1 MIIFCAEEDVFN
13 LEISSTEDFFAEQ
26 QAAVLGDSSGGGPV
40 YILKSFNYGA
50 GMSNW
55 TYTLLPGALPAL
67 HTPYY
72 V

>member
-1 MIIFCAEEDVFN
+1 MFN

-26 QAAVLGDSSGGGPV
+26 QQANAVLGDSSGGGPV

-55 TYTLLPGALPAL
+55 TYTLLPGALHCL
-67 HTPYY
+67 HYTHTRLCI
-72 V
+72 